1 MGNFPRHYRYLRKI
15 GLEVLM
21 IELKLLTGCDASM
34 KTTMRIYSAIAGIN
48 AIDERKYS
56 ERSII

>member
-1 MGNFPRHYRYLRKI
+1 
-15 GLEVLM
+15 M